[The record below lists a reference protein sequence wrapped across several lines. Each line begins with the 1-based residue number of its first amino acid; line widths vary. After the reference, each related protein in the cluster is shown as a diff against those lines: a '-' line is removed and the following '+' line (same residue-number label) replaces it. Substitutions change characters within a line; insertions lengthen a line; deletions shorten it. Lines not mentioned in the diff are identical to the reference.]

1 MGRGNTG
8 GIKRAQQDRAQEEV
22 NAEEEAGGTHSTV
35 WMVHVVVAPALPDR
49 RTEAKKS
56 SNNRRIRKQY
66 KAEKVVVIQ

>member
-22 NAEEEAGGTHSTV
+22 NAEEDAGGTHSTV

-49 RTEAKKS
+49 RTGAKS
-56 SNNRRIRKQY
+56 RNNRRIRKQY

>member
-56 SNNRRIRKQY
+56 GNNR
-66 KAEKVVVIQ
+66 